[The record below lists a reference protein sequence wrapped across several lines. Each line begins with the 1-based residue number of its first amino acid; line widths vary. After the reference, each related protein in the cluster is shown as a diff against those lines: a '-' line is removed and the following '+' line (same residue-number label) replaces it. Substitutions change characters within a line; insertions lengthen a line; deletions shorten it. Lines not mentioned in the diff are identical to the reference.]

1 MRGKDLGCIATPSK
15 RGRRPVLVLVLVIVL
30 VLVAVFESFANED
43 GDENEDE
50 DGAPRL
56 LAR

>member
-15 RGRRPVLVLVLVIVL
+15 RGRRPVLVLVIVL

-43 GDENEDE
+43 GDEDE

>member
-15 RGRRPVLVLVLVIVL
+15 RGRRPVLVLVIVL

-43 GDENEDE
+43 GDEDEDEDE